1 MQVFPNS
8 FVLRIYTIFFAGS
21 FSNRSMNQGVILC
34 HQHRWSWWLKV
45 GEFTRLQSRL
55 QNRDKHLPGLLATC
69 VRRGDWQT
77 ETAWRQDCISLLYE
91 VVNIWNRPS
100 FRRSW
105 GWNIN
110 SSENNAAGAHAST
123 LALCMHVVMEFPKR
137 ALNKIALWRNNKAL
151 SAAAKEAGLA
161 PLSITGT

>member
-1 MQVFPNS
+1 VQAPSLWLPSRPAPKLKSNCQMHPVTF
-8 FVLRIYTIFFAGS
+8 GS
-21 FSNRSMNQGVILC
+21 N
-34 HQHRWSWWLKV
+34 
-45 GEFTRLQSRL
+45 
-55 QNRDKHLPGLLATC
+55 
-69 VRRGDWQT
+69 GDRQT
-77 ETAWRQDCISLLYE
+77 ETVYRQDCISLLYE